1 MRSVTRC
8 SEPESSAIGLR
19 TYRGGIQESSKYFT
33 NPIIGFRV
41 VRNAE

>member
-1 MRSVTRC
+1 MMSVSRC
-8 SEPESSAIGLR
+8 SVPVSSVIGLR